1 MYHSMR
7 RTVILCF
14 AAMLLFCAATIRA
27 QELTQAEKDKT
38 LAYLESTKAG
48 VLASVK
54 GLSPAQ
60 LNFKPAPDRWSVAEC
75 LEHIASAED
84 FLRGLITEKVM
95 TSPAVPGRDVKAI
108 DEGILKGVTD
118 RSTKRQAPE
127 PIKPTNRFGSAEASE
142 KHFVESRVVTEE
154 FLKNTADLRDHAM
167 PGPAGP
173 AMDGYEW
180 ILLIAAHSERHT
192 KQIEEVKADPNF
204 PKS

>member
-1 MYHSMR
+1 MKR
-7 RTVILCF
+7 LLVLCF
-14 AAMLLFCAATIRA
+14 AAALTLFAVPIRS
-27 QELTQAEKDKT
+27 QELTQAEKDKA
-38 LAYLESTKAG
+38 LAYLESTKRAL
-48 VLASVK
+48 LAAAK

-60 LNFKPAPDRWSVAEC
+60 LNFKPAPDRWSIAEC

-84 FLRGLITEKVM
+84 FLRGLVIEKVM

-108 DEGILKGVTD
+108 DEGVLKGVPD

-127 PIKPTNRFGSAEASE
+127 PLKPVNKYGSPEGSE
-142 KHFVESRVVTEE
+142 QHFVESRATTETY
-154 FLKNTADLRDHAM
+154 LKDTPGLRDHAM
-167 PGPAGP
+167 AGPAGP
-173 AMDGYEW
+173 PMDGYEW